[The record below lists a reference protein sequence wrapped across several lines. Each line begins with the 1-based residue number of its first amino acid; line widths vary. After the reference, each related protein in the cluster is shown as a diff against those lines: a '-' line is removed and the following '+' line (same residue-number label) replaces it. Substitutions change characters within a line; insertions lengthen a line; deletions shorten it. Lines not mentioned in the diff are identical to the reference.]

1 MDCRSITELPEIA
14 GTEIRVNLGVHLR
27 REIMMQAMD
36 LDPENAVAA
45 VALAEMFAFGLG
57 VAQNN
62 ERTAER
68 ACSREVHK

>member
-1 MDCRSITELPEIA
+1 
-14 GTEIRVNLGVHLR
+14 
-27 REIMMQAMD
+27 MMQAMD